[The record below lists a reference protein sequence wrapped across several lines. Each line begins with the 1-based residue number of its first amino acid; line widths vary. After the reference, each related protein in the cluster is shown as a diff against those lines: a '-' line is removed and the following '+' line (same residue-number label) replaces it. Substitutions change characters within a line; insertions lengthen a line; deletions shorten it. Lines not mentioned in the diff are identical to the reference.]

1 MTTPRQ
7 LLAFDYGTKVIGVAY
22 GQTLTNTTQA
32 LKPLKAQDGIP
43 QWELIQ
49 KLIDEWRPNLL
60 VVGLPLNM
68 DGSPSELSQ
77 RAEKFARRL
86 TGRFGLPAE
95 MMDERLSSFEAK
107 GQVIEQTGSRDF
119 KQHGIDS
126 IAATL
131 ILQSWLEQHT

>member
-1 MTTPRQ
+1 MTAPKQ

-22 GQTLTNTTQA
+22 GQTLTSTTQA
-32 LKPLKAQDGIP
+32 LTPLKAQDGIP
-43 QWELIQ
+43 NWELIQ
-49 KLIDEWRPNLL
+49 KLIDEWQPHLL
-60 VVGLPLNM
+60 IVGLPLNM

-86 TGRFGLPAE
+86 TGRFGLPTE
-95 MMDERLSSFEAK
+95 MVDERLSSFEAK

-119 KQHGIDS
+119 KQHAVDS

-131 ILQSWLEQHT
+131 ILQSWLEQQT

>member
-1 MTTPRQ
+1 MTAPKQ

-22 GQTLTNTTQA
+22 GQTLTSTTQA
-32 LKPLKAQDGIP
+32 LTPLKAQDGIP
-43 QWELIQ
+43 NWELIQ
-49 KLIDEWRPNLL
+49 KLVDEWQPHLL
-60 VVGLPLNM
+60 IVGLPLNM

-86 TGRFGLPAE
+86 TGRFGLPTE
-95 MMDERLSSFEAK
+95 MVDERLSSFEAK

-119 KQHGIDS
+119 KQHAVDS

-131 ILQSWLEQHT
+131 ILQSWLEQLA